1 MTSPRSPNP
10 CWVVVVADDHNADW
24 ASGTRIAARR
34 APVQYTRLGESATLL
49 QTALRR
55 AQRIATVSRVVV
67 TALEENREYWEPP
80 TWFIPPVNKFVGV
93 NRAASLLMTTAA
105 LLAIAAK
112 HPSSVV
118 TILRAR
124 CLVERE
130 SILSA
135 ALVQA
140 VALLPL
146 VDEGVITLG
155 MLDIHDGVDEDYL
168 VGCRAKAGP
177 GFAIQGYARRPI
189 PWIAR
194 HLKQQGA
201 MVASDILVGYAG
213 AFAAHISKQWPGL
226 TRQLTNIVV
235 AAAAANVECEVPMDF
250 ERGMPSSVLRL
261 LRWTA
266 PTFAQRAFRVHR
278 CGWSGLKSPQ
288 AVERL
293 CAFIS
298 DAADRHGERMYEEV

>member
-1 MTSPRSPNP
+1 
-10 CWVVVVADDHNADW
+10 
-24 ASGTRIAARR
+24 
-34 APVQYTRLGESATLL
+34 
-49 QTALRR
+49 
-55 AQRIATVSRVVV
+55 VV
-67 TALEENREYWEPP
+67 TALEENREYWEPS
-80 TWFIPPVNKFVGV
+80 TWFIPPVNKFVGD

-112 HPSSVV
+112 NPSSIV
-118 TILRAR
+118 TILPAR
-124 CLVERE
+124 CHVERE

-135 ALVQA
+135 ALIQA

-146 VDEGVITLG
+146 VEEGVITLG
-155 MLDIHDGVDEDYL
+155 MLDIHEGVDEDYL

-189 PWIAR
+189 PWVAR

-226 TRQLTNIVV
+226 TRQLTNIV
-235 AAAAANVECEVPMDF
+235 AAAAAASAECEVPMDLQ
-250 ERGMPSSVLRL
+250 RGVPSSVLRS
-261 LRWTA
+261 LRWRA

-293 CAFIS
+293 CSFLS
-298 DAADRHGERMYEEV
+298 NAADGQEDRKYREVGPSSTGRPDQLPA